1 MAQQDQCL
9 QGRRG
14 VTRSRD
20 VQLQEEQQCVSCFVA
35 AWGHEEGVF
44 WCRACKNRLAA
55 LTQTIPRV
63 PEVPDATLRR
73 TSLTH

>member
-20 VQLQEEQQCVSCFVA
+20 VQLQEEQQCVIARCPVA
-35 AWGHEEGVF
+35 GG
-44 WCRACKNRLAA
+44 AA
-55 LTQTIPRV
+55 VRQLFRCSVSQGK
-63 PEVPDATLRR
+63 EL
-73 TSLTH
+73 